1 VETNCAASL
10 HSGDCHEKIVPDPP
24 EDLHA
29 KLQLPPGQSLST
41 ALLEGAVPIE
51 EVLMNV
57 CHFMFIAY
65 TDGYHAQELATDGDV
80 KQLQASSLQHLTVAW
95 GQSDAL
101 VGALKQVP
109 ASGFYQPD

>member
-1 VETNCAASL
+1 MVQHHCIQVTAMK
-10 HSGDCHEKIVPDPP
+10 KIVPDPP

-29 KLQLPPGQSLST
+29 KFQLPPGQSLST
-41 ALLEGAVPIE
+41 AILEGAVPIE

-65 TDGYHAQELATDGDV
+65 TDGYHAQELATDGDL

-95 GQSDAL
+95 GQVDAL

-109 ASGFYQPD
+109 ASGFYQQG